1 VVIVRSPRLTDPSR
15 QPGDPRRRAVGA
27 RNDDNRGLRFAWVR
41 VSGNRAFT
49 SGHGALAPKGVLA
62 GPFGKVPSEISL
74 EDAQHSARLAI
85 LAVLSSLKVILGD
98 LDRVSAW
105 LLINGYI
112 NAEVGY
118 RESTA
123 VMNPCSQLIVELYG
137 TDTGAHARTAIGAAT
152 VPLSLP
158 VVISAEVEIA
168 VAEP

>member
-1 VVIVRSPRLTDPSR
+1 MTPVAGRSAHVTTTIAASASPGSASAAIGHSLRATARSP
-15 QPGDPRRRAVGA
+15 Q
-27 RNDDNRGLRFAWVR
+27 N
-41 VSGNRAFT
+41 
-49 SGHGALAPKGVLA
+49 GVLA

-123 VMNPCSQLIVELYG
+123 VMNPCSQLIVERYG